1 MAYMTKGGGTGSTS
15 VYGYPRILEILRTAG
30 YVTRHVVRVAPSVSY
45 ALSYSEVEDISDS
58 SCAMGRPTKGLMFI
72 TLSVRMHSQP
82 HVAAREA
89 YCKTKKEVRPDA
101 L

>member
-1 MAYMTKGGGTGSTS
+1 MAYMTKTEAAREVL
-15 VYGYPRILEILRTAG
+15 VYGHPRALEILRTAG
-30 YVTRHVVRVAPSVSY
+30 YVTRQVVRVAPSVSY